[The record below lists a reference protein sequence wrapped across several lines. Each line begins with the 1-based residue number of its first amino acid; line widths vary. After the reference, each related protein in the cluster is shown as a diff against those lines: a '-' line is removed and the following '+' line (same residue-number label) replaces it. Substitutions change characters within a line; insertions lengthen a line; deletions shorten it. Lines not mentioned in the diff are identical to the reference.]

1 MDRVRLHPSRRDLL
15 LFADGE
21 LGKTHAAKIERHLAY
36 CWDCRAHMAQ
46 TEGTITGFVTLRRK
60 LLDQT
65 LHGADFPSGRASR
78 ALLGARLAQ
87 RATSNRS
94 PFWRELAA
102 AIWPVPVTR
111 RPLWI
116 AGCVVFLLAALLV
129 LEPFLAPSVSAKD
142 VIANGRAAEQ
152 GLSWGVVIHQRV
164 RLRCR
169 PRGIEAEAVIDFDR
183 WQDGVRSRILVAA
196 GRSDPADRLRGIYQG
211 AGADWENPLST
222 TSFAKLRESLGEVRD
237 QVRGRDEITVISTA
251 ARRPEDA
258 GGVTR
263 VQLTVR
269 RSDWHAISQRI
280 ELGDANYEL
289 TELLNETLARENMP
303 AIFAEP
309 QPAHAAAVLPAPPET
324 SAPAQLGPPTPTSQQ
339 LDDAE
344 TLLREAF
351 HQTGAD
357 TEEIPEIRPEGGQ
370 IRFRLFVQTTRRK
383 EEILA
388 ALAGISFLAP
398 EIGDAENGATEAQGS
413 IPMPSA
419 AASAQPPL
427 YSTQPPLAKAL
438 WDYSGGLEPANNY
451 LNAVRDSYLG
461 VQVDASALVRLAERY
476 PDPEWDRLSPESQE
490 RLNRIARDHL
500 AAVRNNLSGYL
511 KIVSPV
517 LDEML
522 IKQQFNAPEMAE
534 PKDSACMSW
543 RAAAGLLVT
552 DLGSLETSF
561 RRLFVEERTEQ
572 PVAVPAAELL
582 RQSVESRSRLQARQL
597 CQP

>member
-1 MDRVRLHPSRRDLL
+1 MDSVRLHSSERDLQ

-21 LGKTHAAKIERHLAY
+21 LGRRHASKIERHLAS

-46 TEGTITGFVTLRRK
+46 TEGAITGFVTLRRK

-65 LHGADFPSGRASR
+65 LHGADFPSERASR
-78 ALLGARLAQ
+78 AVLGARLAH

-94 PFWRELAA
+94 SVWRKVAA
-102 AIWPVPVTR
+102 AIWPVAVTR

-116 AGCVVFLLAALLV
+116 AGCVVVVLAALLV
-129 LEPFLAPSVSAKD
+129 LEPFLTPSVSAKE
-142 VIANGRAAEQ
+142 VIANGKAAEQ
-152 GLSWGVVIHQRV
+152 RHSRGVVIHQRV
-164 RLRCR
+164 RLRSK
-169 PRGIEAEAVIDFDR
+169 PRADAAEVAIDFDR
-183 WQDGVRSRILVAA
+183 WQDGIRSRILMAA
-196 GRSDPADRLRGIYQG
+196 GRSNPADRLHTLYQG
-211 AGADWENPLST
+211 VGADWENPLST
-222 TSFAKLRESLGEVRD
+222 TSFARLRESLGEVRD
-237 QVRGRDEITVISTA
+237 QVRGRDEITVTSTPV
-251 ARRPEDA
+251 RHPEDA
-258 GGVTR
+258 GTVTR

-280 ELGDANYEL
+280 ELGDADYEL
-289 TELLNETLARENMP
+289 TELLDEALASGNMP

-309 QPAHAAAVLPAPPET
+309 PPAPSAAVLPAPPEAST
-324 SAPAQLGPPTPTSQQ
+324 PAIPEPFTPTSQQ

-344 TLLREAF
+344 TGLREAF
-351 HQTGAD
+351 HQIGAD
-357 TEEIPEIRPEGGQ
+357 IEEVPEILREGGQ
-370 IRFRLFVQTTRRK
+370 IRFRLFVRTTSRK

-398 EIGDAENGATEAQGS
+398 EIGDAETGATEAQGS

-419 AASAQPPL
+419 AASTRPPL
-427 YSTQPPLAKAL
+427 YSTQPPLAKTL

-461 VQVDASALVRLAERY
+461 VLVDASALVRLAERY

-522 IKQQFNAPEMAE
+522 IKQQFNAPGMAE
-534 PKDSACMSW
+534 PKDSACLSW

-552 DLGSLETSF
+552 DLGSLQTSF